1 MTKVRF
7 QGKKT
12 AVIGLGREGIE
23 LVRFLRRQGAE
34 ITVLDRSTAGKLG
47 AQYREAKKLG
57 ANFRLGAN
65 HLAGLADFEVVFRS
79 PGISLQ
85 APALKAA
92 ARAGVELSSSTKLFF
107 ELSPAKIVGITGT
120 KGKSTTASL
129 VHHLLKSGK
138 RRVWLAG
145 NIGTSPLPL
154 LSKLKPGDT
163 VVLELSSFQLEDLT
177 KSPHIAVML
186 DVVPE
191 HLDRHKTFNRY
202 LAAKQNIYAHQ
213 GKADWLIAS
222 YDFAPT
228 KAALKRARGRV
239 LPVSTRQILRKGVYL
254 SKGEIIYRHWRS
266 GRRQVITSMT
276 GLKLIGEH
284 NWQNVL
290 PAVATALV
298 SNVPVKTIAKK
309 LRSFKPLN
317 HRIEL
322 VRRIGD
328 VSFINDS
335 LGTTPEA
342 AAAAILA
349 FPDRPKAII
358 VGGVYK
364 GGDISALAKTA
375 ATGNVRMA
383 VLIGSSAKRFQAAF
397 KRYAPQVP
405 TKLAKTLPQAVRAA
419 AAVRTHGLVML
430 TPACASFDMFKDA
443 YDRGEQFRK
452 IVNSL

>member
-1 MTKVRF
+1 MGGVFDEWCAYAQKRV
-7 QGKKT
+7 
-12 AVIGLGREGIE
+12 
-23 LVRFLRRQGAE
+23 LRHRPADMNGM
-34 ITVLDRSTAGKLG
+34 L
-47 AQYREAKKLG
+47 
-57 ANFRLGAN
+57 ANVQL
-65 HLAGLADFEVVFRS
+65 
-79 PGISLQ
+79 
-85 APALKAA
+85 
-92 ARAGVELSSSTKLFF
+92 
-107 ELSPAKIVGITGT
+107 KIVGITGT

-342 AAAAILA
+342 AAAARGRLVFALIGFAL
-349 FPDRPKAII
+349 I
-358 VGGVYK
+358 VLSYVVLQFV
-364 GGDISALAKTA
+364 DQLFL
-375 ATGNVRMA
+375 GNV
-383 VLIGSSAKRFQAAF
+383 I
-397 KRYAPQVP
+397 
-405 TKLAKTLPQAVRAA
+405 T
-419 AAVRTHGLVML
+419 
-430 TPACASFDMFKDA
+430 
-443 YDRGEQFRK
+443 
-452 IVNSL
+452 